1 MIGAAEVPPCPPC
14 STKTA
19 AVISRKSLGAHPT
32 NHALSSNFLSDSFLN
47 CVSLLTTCAVP
58 VFQHTSNP
66 LTAARLPVPY
76 SLTTPQRPRLIIL
89 TNFGL
94 KGGDC
99 LRGAGKDLPIL
110 GSSEASTT

>member
-19 AVISRKSLGAHPT
+19 AAIWGESLGANPT

-47 CVSLLTTCAVP
+47 RVSLLTTCTVP
-58 VFQHTSNP
+58 VFPHTSNP

-76 SLTTPQRPRLIIL
+76 SLTTPQRL
-89 TNFGL
+89 
-94 KGGDC
+94 
-99 LRGAGKDLPIL
+99 
-110 GSSEASTT
+110 